1 MMNKDNRND
10 KIRKIAK
17 KGLTLSLCA
26 VLAGGLA
33 AGSFEGVNKLAGWSG
48 ATTVEAASNKDETTL
63 TYKNPRRKMQIP
75 VIPNQIPEKIQA
87 AQQKETLMCLKS
99 HQKHFHLLYLL
110 QPSQFRRYRITS
122 ECMECMDMRHSSRN
136 RK

>member
-48 ATTVEAASNKDETTL
+48 ATTVEAASNKDET
-63 TYKNPRRKMQIP
+63 MP
-75 VIPNQIPEKIQA
+75 VIPNQIPAKIQA
-87 AQQKETLMCLKS
+87 AQQKEALMCLKS
-99 HQKHFHLLYLL
+99 YQKHFHLLYLL

-122 ECMECMDMRHSSRN
+122 ECMECMDMHHSSRN

>member
-17 KGLTLSLCA
+17 KGLTFSLCA

-63 TYKNPRRKMQIP
+63 TYAKSEMP
-75 VIPNQIPEKIQA
+75 VIPNQIPAKIQA
-87 AQQKETLMCLKS
+87 AQQKEALMCLKS
-99 HQKHFHLLYLL
+99 YQKHFHLLYLL

>member
-33 AGSFEGVNKLAGWSG
+33 AGSFEGVNNLQDG
-48 ATTVEAASNKDETTL
+48 AE
-63 TYKNPRRKMQIP
+63 P
-75 VIPNQIPEKIQA
+75 
-87 AQQKETLMCLKS
+87 QQWK
-99 HQKHFHLLYLL
+99 LL
-110 QPSQFRRYRITS
+110 QIRTRQ
-122 ECMECMDMRHSSRN
+122 H
-136 RK
+136 

>member
-33 AGSFEGVNKLAGWSG
+33 AGSFEGINKLTGWNG
-48 ATTVEAASNKDETTL
+48 AATVEAASKDETTL
-63 TYKNPRRKMQIP
+63 TYAKS
-75 VIPNQIPEKIQA
+75 EK
-87 AQQKETLMCLKS
+87 KEC
-99 HQKHFHLLYLL
+99 
-110 QPSQFRRYRITS
+110 R
-122 ECMECMDMRHSSRN
+122 
-136 RK
+136 

>member
-63 TYKNPRRKMQIP
+63 TYAKSEKKMQIT
-75 VIPNQIPEKIQA
+75 VIPNQIPAKIQA
-87 AQQKETLMCLKS
+87 AQQKEALMCLKS

-136 RK
+136 RN

>member
-17 KGLTLSLCA
+17 KGLTFSLCA

-63 TYKNPRRKMQIP
+63 TYANPRRRIQMP
-75 VIPNQIPEKIQA
+75 VIPNQIPAKIQA
-87 AQQKETLMCLKS
+87 AQQKEALMCLKS
-99 HQKHFHLLYLL
+99 YQKHFHLLYLL

>member
-63 TYKNPRRKMQIP
+63 TYAKS
-75 VIPNQIPEKIQA
+75 EKKDA
-87 AQQKETLMCLKS
+87 DT
-99 HQKHFHLLYLL
+99 
-110 QPSQFRRYRITS
+110 
-122 ECMECMDMRHSSRN
+122 
-136 RK
+136 